1 MYDIIFRMVAPQ
13 DQYKVCSICLFSIVA
28 EVIEL
33 LYRVTHWAPI
43 QYKDDILQVKEILL
57 WS

>member
-13 DQYKVCSICLFSIVA
+13 DQYKVCSIRLFFIVA

-33 LYRVTHWAPI
+33 LYRVTHWVPI
-43 QYKDDILQVKEILL
+43 QYKDDT
-57 WS
+57 